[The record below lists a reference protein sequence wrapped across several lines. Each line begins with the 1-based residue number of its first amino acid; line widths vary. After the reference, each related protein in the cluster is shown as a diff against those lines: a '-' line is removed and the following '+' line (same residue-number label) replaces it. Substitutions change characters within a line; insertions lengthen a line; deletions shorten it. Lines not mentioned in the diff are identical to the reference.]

1 MSSSQHTSEKN
12 LQLTA
17 NEPVIKKK
25 KLSNNDS
32 VPIPEVQSLD
42 ITVAGTLTPPTVKIG
57 TTAEITTETDS
68 TGEELNK
75 DMVSL

>member
-12 LQLTA
+12 SQLTA
-17 NEPVIKKK
+17 NGPVIKKK

-42 ITVAGTLTPPTVKIG
+42 ITVAGTLTLPNVKIG